1 MVGRRYPRRFNV
13 MTKATIAK
21 ALTSYCHKPKYVGF
35 RENPVSSVYEAA
47 PPAYSWSPDDG
58 DPMTVAVAHPSIES
72 RPITMTHAMPPTPAD
87 RTIIAF
93 NDTRSRDS
101 LGGVVAA
108 LVVSPERTARARDL
122 ADQEAPDNNKLT
134 TSEAREVAPLV
145 LQGGRLVSLAPAVES
160 VDESGDE
167 DSAKSMRS
175 DE

>member
-1 MVGRRYPRRFNV
+1 

-35 RENPVSSVYEAA
+35 RENPVSSVHEAA
-47 PPAYSWSPDDG
+47 PPFPDDG
-58 DPMTVAVAHPSIES
+58 DTMTVAVAHPSIAR
-72 RPITMTHAMPPTPAD
+72 RPITLTHAMPPTPAA
-87 RTIIAF
+87 RTIIAS
-93 NDTRSRDS
+93 NDTRSRGS
-101 LGGVVAA
+101 HGGVAA
-108 LVVSPERTARARDL
+108 LVVSPEQTARARDL
-122 ADQEAPDNNKLT
+122 ADQEASDNNKLT

-160 VDESGDE
+160 ADESGDE